1 MTVNVVNKWL
11 SHGQAYW
18 ELIIDWIGGFVL
30 QKLDETSSSEGST
43 IDIKPEVEE
52 VPVEAPE
59 EYLDPDAC
67 FTEGEK
73 GLKKE
78 IFGDVLGASLL

>member
-1 MTVNVVNKWL
+1 MLK
-11 SHGQAYW
+11 
-18 ELIIDWIGGFVL
+18 
-30 QKLDETSSSEGST
+30 KLDDTSSSEGST

-67 FTEGEK
+67 FTEGELSTDVDM
-73 GLKKE
+73 GL
-78 IFGDVLGASLL
+78 